1 MASPQDIDFEEL
13 VEQAI
18 RSIPTAFMERIGNL
32 AILIE
37 DSPNAEDLS
46 MMERSPGS
54 VIYGLYVGVPL
65 DQRNSAYTMVAPDRI
80 VIYRHAL
87 QHDFHAVDELRTQVR
102 RTILHELGHALGLDH
117 DKLADLGL
125 A

>member
-1 MASPQDIDFEEL
+1 MTSSQDIDFEEL

-18 RSIPTAFMERIGNL
+18 RSIPTAFMEQIGNL

-46 MMERSPGS
+46 MMDRSPGS
-54 VIYGLYVGVPL
+54 VIYGLYIGVPL
-65 DQRNSAYTMVAPDRI
+65 NQRNSAYTMVAPDRI
-80 VIYRHAL
+80 VIYRQAL
-87 QHDFHAVDELRTQVR
+87 QQDCHAVDELRTQVR

>member
-1 MASPQDIDFEEL
+1 MASSQDIDFEEL

-46 MMERSPGS
+46 MMDRSPGS
-54 VIYGLYVGVPL
+54 VIYGLYIGVPVKL
-65 DQRNSAYTMVAPDRI
+65 GRAGVEQVIEIELTEEEQAAIDRSAASVR
-80 VIYRHAL
+80 
-87 QHDFHAVDELRTQVR
+87 ELTQKIGV
-102 RTILHELGHALGLDH
+102 
-117 DKLADLGL
+117 
-125 A
+125 